1 MALLARVALNSRI
14 VGGPHSFLNFSTNRK
29 FSSENQG
36 DGESKPPKKVV
47 YEYREY
53 QIKPD
58 EWENFNKLTKE
69 KIQRRFDVSKCNIYL
84 RPNEIT
90 RERAIRTKRGYV
102 YRVVHIWQYESLDER
117 SRVRKQLSED
127 KVWISGYLQPALKYM
142 VSQKSFIIQ
151 PVAGFLPRQGSPELR
166 YFAIRKFHSRPGE
179 GSAYCR
185 SLAKFLE
192 RQGVEAYP
200 LGVWM
205 SEFGELDSTIEL
217 YGYQHYSQGFR
228 HQMDLQECKFSGART
243 NKRSTFMVH
252 ELADWSQ
259 WSHE

>member
-1 MALLARVALNSRI
+1 MALLTRVALNSRI

-84 RPNEIT
+84 CANEST
-90 RERAIRTKRGYV
+90 REKVIRTNRDYLC
-102 YRVVHIWQYESLDER
+102 RVAHIWQYESLDER

-142 VSQKSFIIQ
+142 ASQKSVIIQ
-151 PVAGFLPRQGSPELR
+151 PVADFLPRQGSPELR
-166 YFAIRKFHSRPGE
+166 HFAIRKFYSRPGE

-217 YGYQHYSQGFR
+217 YGYQHAFNCFR
-228 HQMDLQECKFSGART
+228 HQMDLQRFNFSEART
-243 NKRSTFMVH
+243 NIRSTFASYD
-252 ELADWSQ
+252 LPDWSQ

>member
-1 MALLARVALNSRI
+1 MALLTRVALNSRI
-14 VGGPHSFLNFSTNRK
+14 VGGPHSFLNFSTSRK

-53 QIKPD
+53 HIKLD

-84 RPNEIT
+84 RAHEST
-90 RERAIRTKRGYV
+90 METAIRTKRDYLC
-102 YRVVHIWQYESLDER
+102 RVAHIWQYESLDER

-142 VSQKSFIIQ
+142 AVQKSVIIQ

-166 YFAIRKFHSRPGE
+166 YFAIRKFRSRPGE

-192 RQGVEAYP
+192 TDGIKAYP

-205 SEFGELDSTIEL
+205 SEFGELESTIEL
-217 YGYQHYSQGFR
+217 YGYQHHSHGVR
-228 HQMDLQECKFSGART
+228 HQMDLQQFNFSEARA
-243 NKRSTFMVH
+243 NKRSTFMLH